1 MNESGLSMEDKTKVL
16 NNENVDS
23 PKDTSVVSEDALEGL
38 DQIVADET
46 QPLKGIPEDATQPLG
61 TVAAEAPVSEAQ
73 AQTQTQTAT
82 PAIPVPCAQPY
93 VNQGY
98 VQAGQ
103 VTQPVQPSQ
112 PTQPYGQ
119 PYVGQPYQSGAYT
132 QPYAQQP
139 GSQPYVQQ
147 TYAAPQTPAS
157 GTQTAQTQSQ
167 AAQSQATAAKTHKSG
182 EHTLAKTFAA
192 GFAGSLLA
200 FSLGAGGL
208 MAFNDSHPVQDPTQA
223 PIVNVDGEDVTLAEA
238 VAEQTLPAVASVNI
252 FTHEQH
258 SPFDIFGLYGNPGTE
273 DGELIQSS
281 LGSGVVISDDGYI
294 LTNYHVVEGADEIS
308 VTVQDTEYVADYIG
322 SDPSSD
328 IAVLKIDAEG
338 LPAIEIG
345 DSSSLKVG
353 EWVMALGN
361 PFGLENS
368 VSTGIVSAI
377 QRSSV
382 MPSMDGT
389 EMVVYPNMIQTDA
402 AINPGNSGGALVDSE
417 GKLIGINSLIN
428 SYSGSSSG
436 VGFAIPIDYAMG
448 LVEQIING
456 EVPTHAFLGVSMLT
470 LNPDEAQMLG
480 TDIDYGV
487 WVADVYGGTAA
498 EDAGFQKGD
507 IITEFDGNEITT
519 SEDLALVVRGYK
531 PGDTVDVVI
540 NRDGE
545 EKTLS
550 VKLGSDEMVNAPAE
564 EADSGSQN

>member
-1 MNESGLSMEDKTKVL
+1 MNESGLSMEDKAKVL

-23 PKDTSVVSEDALEGL
+23 HKDAPVVSEESLEGL
-38 DQIVADET
+38 DQIVADGT
-46 QPLKGIPEDATQPLG
+46 QPMEAPTEATQPLNAVVDV
-61 TVAAEAPVSEAQ
+61 TTPVAPAPVVPVV
-73 AQTQTQTAT
+73 
-82 PAIPVPCAQPY
+82 PAASVPDAQPS

-103 VTQPVQPSQ
+103 ATQSVQPQQSA
-112 PTQPYGQ
+112 PSAQPYGQ
-119 PYVGQPYQSGAYT
+119 PYGGPVYQPNG
-132 QPYAQQP
+132 YAQSY
-139 GSQPYVQQ
+139 GQPYVQQ
-147 TYAAPQTPAS
+147 AYVAPNSAGEQAHD
-157 GTQTAQTQSQ
+157 QAQVRFQ
-167 AAQSQATAAKTHKSG
+167 APKAQQHKVAGHKTHSSG
-182 EHTLAKTFAA
+182 QHTAVKTFVA

-200 FSLGAGGL
+200 FSLGVGGL
-208 MAFNDSHPVQDPTQA
+208 IAFSENHAIQDPTQP

-238 VAEQTLPAVASVNI
+238 VAEQALPSVASVNI
-252 FTHEQH
+252 YTHEQH
-258 SPFDIFGLYGNPGTE
+258 SPFDIFGLYGDPGS
-273 DGELIQSS
+273 DKGALIQSS

-308 VTVQDTEYVADYIG
+308 VAVQDVEYTAEYIG

-382 MPSMDGT
+382 MPSLDGT

-470 LNPDEAQMLG
+470 LNPDEAQVLE

-487 WVADVYGGTAA
+487 WVADVYSGTAA
-498 EDAGFQKGD
+498 DEAGFKKGD

-531 PGDTVDVVI
+531 PGDTVEVVI
-540 NRDGE
+540 NRNGE
-545 EKTLS
+545 ERTLS
-550 VKLGSDEMVNAPAE
+550 VELGSDEIVNAQVE
-564 EADSGSQN
+564 DVDSGSQD